1 MRSRPRRRSPGC
13 VDLPLTADLLFEQLY
28 GCRRLPG
35 HTWAWVGILS
45 VGPSEVAHLLA
56 HPYYSHAPSLLPLST
71 SKNLFPRV
79 TSCLSPK
86 PCPSPCWE
94 ALSEFRKQEG
104 GAVLGQLLLSA
115 QQPNRPPEEGTTK
128 ARHFAGK
135 GSGEGTQ
142 WGQKMNGCHKE
153 GSCPLLF

>member
-1 MRSRPRRRSPGC
+1 MWP
-13 VDLPLTADLLFEQLY
+13 F
-28 GCRRLPG
+28 
-35 HTWAWVGILS
+35 
-45 VGPSEVAHLLA
+45 
-56 HPYYSHAPSLLPLST
+56 PSLLTCCLSNSMVLEGFQATLGHGWGSRVWGPLRLSTAWCILITHTPQASFRFLLST

-128 ARHFAGK
+128 ARHFVGK

-142 WGQKMNGCHKE
+142 WGQKMNGCHRE
-153 GSCPLLF
+153 GSSPLLF